1 MKLRNRLLIGLGGV
15 AVAFGITGFL
25 TANTQQRYLTEQVDR
40 QLQNSIR
47 IAFAFVGNRPVPPSP
62 TDAGTFSEVF
72 LGHLDIDGTLT
83 VVVQGPLVSG
93 APNVTLA
100 VAQAHSPRVQAPGP
114 GGAPGGPGQNSTPFT
129 VDGVGT
135 SDSFRVIVLQR
146 RESTGYEI
154 VALSLAKADNAYTRL
169 LIATGIGAVVV
180 LSVITLTAAWVL
192 RLGVRPINDVTD
204 AADAISAG
212 DRNRRLPKYPEGTEA
227 AHLAAAFNSMLDQK
241 EAADERLRQFVADAS
256 HELRTPLTSIRGYV
270 ELYHRGG
277 LNEQDRLDDAMRR
290 VSGEAER
297 MGALVDDLLLLSK
310 LDRGLPLDMAN
321 VDLVSL
327 LEDAAADARAVQ
339 PGRVV
344 EVHVQR
350 PLGCTGDP
358 LRLHQVVA
366 AIVANA
372 LVYTP
377 VDTPIELLGSQHEAA
392 LLVEIV
398 DHGAGMDDD
407 TAGHVFERFF
417 RGDASRA
424 RSTGGS
430 GLGLSIAKSIVEAHS
445 GRLVLQT
452 APGEGCRFKIAL
464 PKTAPLPATE

>member
-25 TANTQQRYLTEQVDR
+25 TASTQQRYLTEQVDR

-47 IAFAFVGNRPVPPSP
+47 IAFAFFGNRPIPANPN
-62 TDAGTFSEVF
+62 DADTFSEVF
-72 LGHLDIDGTLT
+72 LGHLDANGTLT
-83 VVVQGPLVSG
+83 PVVQGQLVTG
-93 APNVTLA
+93 APKVTIAL
-100 VAQAHSPRVQAPGP
+100 AQAHTPKAGDGQGGGP
-114 GGAPGGPGQNSTPFT
+114 GGPGGPGQNSSPFT

-154 VALSLAKADNAYTRL
+154 VALSLAKADSAYTRL

-180 LSVITLTAAWVL
+180 LSVISLTAAWVL

-212 DRNRRLPKYPEGTEA
+212 DRNRRLPKYPDGTEA

-270 ELYHRGG
+270 ELYHSGG
-277 LNEQDRLDDAMRR
+277 LTEQDRLDDAMRR

-310 LDRGLPLDMAN
+310 LDRGLPLDVAN

-339 PGRVV
+339 PGRTV
-344 EVHVQR
+344 EVKVQA
-350 PLGCTGDP
+350 PLACAGDP

-377 VDTPIELLGSQHEAA
+377 AGTPIELVGSRRDGAVLIE
-392 LLVEIV
+392 VV
-398 DHGAGMDDD
+398 DHGPGMDEE
-407 TAGHVFERFF
+407 TASHVFERFY

-430 GLGLSIAKSIVEAHS
+430 GLGLSIAKSIVEAHD
-445 GRLVLQT
+445 GRLVLET
-452 APGEGCRFKIAL
+452 MPGNGCRFKIAL
-464 PKTAPLPATE
+464 PA